1 MLGHNLKSC
10 GFGQPETEL
19 MHCMNDAQ
27 LFAKNVKDHS
37 ENDCW
42 FTIISQWFSHCQ
54 RQYGI

>member
-37 ENDCW
+37 ENDCL
-42 FTIISQWFSHCQ
+42 FTIISQ
-54 RQYGI
+54 